1 MDGHSTVAYIH
12 PSSVLFGCENSLD
25 WVVYFELV
33 ETARTYMRTLCPVR
47 YSWVQDLLPQLHDIN
62 VYRLSNCE
70 RKRRRDS
77 ENVPAEETDLSAA
90 KRAEIEGEEGTGERE
105 RRREALK
112 QRAASAKER
121 YLARKKALQEQV

>member
-12 PSSVLFGCENSLD
+12 PGSALFGCENSLD

-33 ETARTYMRTLCPVR
+33 ETAKTYMRTLCPVR
-47 YSWVQDLLPQLHDIN
+47 YSWVQDLLPQLHDID
-62 VYRLSNCE
+62 VYRLSDCE

-77 ENVPAEETDLSAA
+77 ENVPAEETDLPAA
-90 KRAEIEGEEGTGERE
+90 KRAEIESGQEEEKE
-105 RRREALK
+105 KRREALK

-121 YLARKKALQEQV
+121 YLARKKALREQV